1 MISSDKDDIE
11 YMIRKLIEKY
21 KKWGLTVSTQ
31 KTKYLYIGAKA
42 KNLVIEGN
50 KEVRTCKKYN
60 NNNINNNNNNKINI
74 WEQY

>member
-31 KTKYLYIGAKA
+31 KTKYLCIGAEA
-42 KNLVIEGN
+42 KNLVIESN
-50 KEVRTCKKYN
+50 KEIRTYKKCKYLGTILNQKGMD
-60 NNNINNNNNNKINI
+60 KK
-74 WEQY
+74 